1 MNNNYITITE
11 VNRYIKEIINE
22 DLLLRKV
29 YLKGEI
35 SNFKAHSRGHYY
47 FTLKDETSRI
57 AAVMFSFNNKN
68 LKFTP
73 YDGMKV
79 LVTGKIDVYEASGSY
94 QIYVEDMAPDG
105 VGALYVAFEQ
115 LKKKLQTEGLFD
127 KDKKKKIRR
136 VPNTIG
142 IVTSPTGAAI
152 KDILT
157 TIKRR
162 FPVCNTILFPALV
175 QGENAANDI
184 ANKIKLANEVKDI
197 YGIDTLIVGR
207 GGGSLEDL
215 WPFNEEVVARAIYD
229 STLPVISAVG
239 HEIDITISDYV
250 ADLRAPTPTA
260 AAELAVPDINTI
272 ITYLNTVST
281 RSNTALNN
289 IISNNYQRLENI
301 KNSYILTRPITMY
314 EIKEQKLDILID
326 NLNKSIN
333 KLLEDNKIKLYTYSN
348 SYVLNNPEILYKY
361 SSQKLEH
368 IISKLEVLNPL
379 NTLNRGYAIIK
390 KDNKVLSSIKNINN
404 DDIIKISLKD
414 GEVSSKVIKVNKMTK
429 EKEELTFEEKIKLLE
444 EIVKELE
451 SGEVPLDDAINKYT
465 EAMKLA
471 KECSDKLNKVSEK
484 VNKIM
489 TENGK
494 LEDFT
499 VSE

>member
-57 AAVMFSFNNKN
+57 AAVMFSFNNRN

-79 LVTGKIDVYEASGSY
+79 LVTGKIDVYEASGAY
-94 QIYVEDMAPDG
+94 QIYVEDMSPDG
-105 VGALYVAFEQ
+105 VGALYVAFEE
-115 LKKKLQTEGLFD
+115 LKKKLQIEGLFD
-127 KDKKKKIRR
+127 KEKKKKIRR

-289 IISNNYQRLENI
+289 IINI
-301 KNSYILTRPITMY
+301 
-314 EIKEQKLDILID
+314 
-326 NLNKSIN
+326 
-333 KLLEDNKIKLYTYSN
+333 YTYSN

-361 SSQKLEH
+361 SSQKLDH

-404 DDIIKISLKD
+404 NDIIKISLKD
-414 GEVSSKVIKVNKMTK
+414 GEVSSKVIKV
-429 EKEELTFEEKIKLLE
+429 
-444 EIVKELE
+444 
-451 SGEVPLDDAINKYT
+451 GE
-465 EAMKLA
+465 
-471 KECSDKLNKVSEK
+471 
-484 VNKIM
+484 
-489 TENGK
+489 
-494 LEDFT
+494 
-499 VSE
+499 

>member
-11 VNRYIKEIINE
+11 VNRYIKEILND
-22 DLLLRKV
+22 DLLLKKV

-47 FTLKDETSRI
+47 FTLKDENSRI
-57 AAVMFSFNNKN
+57 SAVMFSFNNKN
-68 LKFTP
+68 LNFTP

-79 LVTGKIDVYEASGSY
+79 LVTGKIDVYEASGAY

-105 VGALYVAFEQ
+105 IGALYVAFEQ
-115 LKKKLQTEGLFD
+115 LKKKLLAEGLFD
-127 KDKKKKIRR
+127 KEKKKKIRR

-142 IVTSPTGAAI
+142 IITSPTGAAI

-175 QGENAANDI
+175 QGEEAASDI
-184 ANKIKLANEVKDI
+184 AKKIRLANELKDV

-215 WPFNEEVVARAIYD
+215 WPFNEEIVARAIYD
-229 STLPVISAVG
+229 SDIPVISAVG

-272 ITYLNTVST
+272 ITYLDTS
-281 RSNTALNN
+281 RSRSFTALNN
-289 IISNNYQRLENI
+289 IINNNYQRLEGI

-314 EIKEQKLDILID
+314 EIKEQKLDILLD
-326 NLNKSIN
+326 NLNRNIN
-333 KLLEDNKIKLYTYSN
+333 KILENNRIKLYTYSN
-348 SYVLNNPEILYKY
+348 SYILNNPEMLYKY
-361 SSQKLEH
+361 SAQRLEH

-390 KDNKVLSSIKNINN
+390 KEDKVLSSIKNINK

-414 GEVSSKVIKVNKMTK
+414 GELSSKVIKV
-429 EKEELTFEEKIKLLE
+429 
-444 EIVKELE
+444 
-451 SGEVPLDDAINKYT
+451 GE
-465 EAMKLA
+465 
-471 KECSDKLNKVSEK
+471 
-484 VNKIM
+484 
-489 TENGK
+489 
-494 LEDFT
+494 
-499 VSE
+499 

>member
-1 MNNNYITITE
+1 MNDNYITITE
-11 VNRYIKEIINE
+11 VNRYIKEILND
-22 DLLLRKV
+22 DLLLKKV

-47 FTLKDETSRI
+47 FTLKDENSRI
-57 AAVMFSFNNKN
+57 SAVMFSFNNKN
-68 LKFTP
+68 LNFTP

-79 LVTGKIDVYEASGSY
+79 LVTGKIDVYEASGAY

-105 VGALYVAFEQ
+105 IGALYVAFEQ
-115 LKKKLQTEGLFD
+115 LKKKLLAEGLFD
-127 KDKKKKIRR
+127 KEKKKKIRR

-142 IVTSPTGAAI
+142 IITSPTGAAI

-175 QGENAANDI
+175 QGEEAALDI
-184 ANKIKLANEVKDI
+184 AKKIKLANELKDV

-215 WPFNEEVVARAIYD
+215 WPFNEEIVARAIYE
-229 STLPVISAVG
+229 SNIPVISAVG
-239 HEIDITISDYV
+239 HEIDVTISDYV

-272 ITYLNTVST
+272 ITYLDTS
-281 RSNTALNN
+281 RSRSFTALNN
-289 IISNNYQRLENI
+289 IINNNYQRLEGI

-314 EIKEQKLDILID
+314 EIKEQKLDILLD
-326 NLNKSIN
+326 NLNRNIN
-333 KLLEDNKIKLYTYSN
+333 KILENNRIKLYTYSN
-348 SYVLNNPEILYKY
+348 SYILNNPEMLYKY
-361 SSQKLEH
+361 SAQKLEH

-390 KDNKVLSSIKNINN
+390 REDKVLSSIKNINK

-414 GEVSSKVIKVNKMTK
+414 GELSSKVIKV
-429 EKEELTFEEKIKLLE
+429 
-444 EIVKELE
+444 
-451 SGEVPLDDAINKYT
+451 GE
-465 EAMKLA
+465 
-471 KECSDKLNKVSEK
+471 
-484 VNKIM
+484 
-489 TENGK
+489 
-494 LEDFT
+494 
-499 VSE
+499 

>member
-11 VNRYIKEIINE
+11 VNRYIKEILND
-22 DLLLRKV
+22 DLLLKKV

-47 FTLKDETSRI
+47 FTLKDENSRI
-57 AAVMFSFNNKN
+57 SAVMFSFNNKN
-68 LKFTP
+68 LNFTP

-79 LVTGKIDVYEASGSY
+79 LVTGKIDVYEASGAY

-105 VGALYVAFEQ
+105 IGALYVAFEQ
-115 LKKKLQTEGLFD
+115 LKKKLLAEGLFD
-127 KDKKKKIRR
+127 KEKKKKIRR

-142 IVTSPTGAAI
+142 IITSPTGAAI

-175 QGENAANDI
+175 QGEEAALDI
-184 ANKIKLANEVKDI
+184 AKKIELANELKDV

-215 WPFNEEVVARAIYD
+215 WPFNEEIVARAIYE
-229 STLPVISAVG
+229 SNIPVISAVG
-239 HEIDITISDYV
+239 HEIDVTISDYV

-272 ITYLNTVST
+272 ITYLDTSKS
-281 RSNTALNN
+281 RSFTALNN
-289 IISNNYQRLENI
+289 IINNNYQRLEGI
-301 KNSYILTRPITMY
+301 KNSYILTRPVTMY
-314 EIKEQKLDILID
+314 EIKEQKLDILLD
-326 NLNKSIN
+326 NLNRNIN
-333 KLLEDNKIKLYTYSN
+333 KILENNRIKLYTYSN
-348 SYVLNNPEILYKY
+348 SYILNNPEMLYKY
-361 SSQKLEH
+361 SAQKLEH

-390 KDNKVLSSIKNINN
+390 REDKVLSSIKNINK

-414 GEVSSKVIKVNKMTK
+414 GELSSKVIKV
-429 EKEELTFEEKIKLLE
+429 
-444 EIVKELE
+444 
-451 SGEVPLDDAINKYT
+451 GE
-465 EAMKLA
+465 
-471 KECSDKLNKVSEK
+471 
-484 VNKIM
+484 
-489 TENGK
+489 
-494 LEDFT
+494 
-499 VSE
+499 

>member
-1 MNNNYITITE
+1 MNDNYITITE
-11 VNRYIKEIINE
+11 VNKYIKEVINE

-29 YLKGEI
+29 YLRGEI

-79 LVTGKIDVYEASGSY
+79 LVTGKIDVYESTGAY
-94 QIYVEDMAPDG
+94 QIYVEDMSPDG
-105 VGALYVAFEQ
+105 IGALYVAFEE
-115 LKKKLQTEGLFD
+115 LKKKLASEGLFD

-136 VPNTIG
+136 IPNTIG

-157 TIKRR
+157 TLKRR
-162 FPVCNTILFPALV
+162 FPICNTILFPALV
-175 QGENAANDI
+175 QGENASIDI
-184 ANKIKLANEVKDI
+184 ANKIKLANQVKDI

-215 WPFNEEVVARAIYD
+215 WPFNEEVVARAIYA
-229 STLPVISAVG
+229 SEIPVISAVG

-260 AAELAVPDINTI
+260 AAELASVDVNTI
-272 ITYLNTVST
+272 TTYLNTATT
-281 RSNTALNN
+281 RSITALNN
-289 IISNNYQRLENI
+289 IINNNYKRLDSI
-301 KNSYILTRPITMY
+301 KNSYILTRPISMY
-314 EIKEQKLDILID
+314 EIKEQKLDMLID
-326 NLNKSIN
+326 NLDKSIN
-333 KLLEDNKIKLYTYSN
+333 KVLEDNKVKLFTYTN
-348 SYVLNNPEILYKY
+348 SYILNNPEMLYKY

-390 KDNKVLSSIKNINN
+390 KDNKVLSSSKNINI

-414 GEVSSKVIKVNKMTK
+414 GEVSSKVIKV
-429 EKEELTFEEKIKLLE
+429 
-444 EIVKELE
+444 
-451 SGEVPLDDAINKYT
+451 GE
-465 EAMKLA
+465 
-471 KECSDKLNKVSEK
+471 
-484 VNKIM
+484 
-489 TENGK
+489 
-494 LEDFT
+494 
-499 VSE
+499 